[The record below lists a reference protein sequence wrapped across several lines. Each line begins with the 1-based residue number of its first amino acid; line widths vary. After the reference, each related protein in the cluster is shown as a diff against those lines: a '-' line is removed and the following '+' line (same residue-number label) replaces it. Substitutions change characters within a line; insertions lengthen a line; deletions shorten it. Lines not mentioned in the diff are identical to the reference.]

1 MATKRTY
8 HHGNLRTALINAALR
23 ELAHAGPDGFAL
35 RSVARR
41 AGVSAPAVYRHFAD
55 KDDLLAA
62 VARECADRLATAMM
76 AAVEVAPPEPLE
88 RFRATGIA
96 YVRFAVAHPEHY
108 RVLSVPGLF
117 ERSTPEQRERAAAFQ
132 ATQRDQLAAAQA
144 AGQISDL
151 PLDDILL
158 AASCTMRGLAEMI
171 LDGQLGEVDD
181 ARATQLAITATAALG
196 AGFWPRPEGFVDP
209 LTGVPHTGTPRRS

>member
-1 MATKRTY
+1 MPIKRAY
-8 HHGNLRTALINAALR
+8 HHGNLRAALITAALR

-41 AGVSAPAVYRHFAD
+41 AGVSAPAVYRHFQD

-62 VARECADRLATAMM
+62 VAIECAERLASTMSDAV
-76 AAVEVAPPEPLE
+76 AAAPPDPLE

-96 YVRFAVAHPEHY
+96 YVRFAVAHPEHF
-108 RVLSVPGLF
+108 RALSVPGLF
-117 ERSTPEQRERAAAFQ
+117 DRSTPEQRARAEAFRD
-132 ATQRDQLAAAQA
+132 AQRRELADAQA
-144 AGQISDL
+144 AGLISNL

-158 AASCTMRGLAEMI
+158 AASAVVAGLAHLI
-171 LDGQLGEVDD
+171 LSGQLGPVDD

-196 AGFWPRPEGFVDP
+196 AGFWPRPEGFHDP
-209 LTGVPHTGTPRRS
+209 LTGTHHPGTARR

>member
-8 HHGNLRTALINAALR
+8 HHGNLRAALISAALR
-23 ELAHAGPDGFAL
+23 ELAHTGPDGFSL

-41 AGVSAPAVYRHFAD
+41 AGVSAPAVYRHFQD

-62 VARECADRLATAMM
+62 VAIECADRLATAMTEAV
-76 AAVEVAPPEPLE
+76 AAAPPDSLE

-96 YVRFAVAHPEHY
+96 YVRFAVAHPEHF
-108 RVLSVPGLF
+108 RALSVPGLF
-117 ERSTPEQRERAAAFQ
+117 ERSTPEQRERARAFQ
-132 ATQRDQLAAAQA
+132 AAQRHELSEAQA
-144 AGQISDL
+144 AGLISNL

-158 AASCTMRGLAEMI
+158 VASSTVCGLAHLI
-171 LDGQLGEVDD
+171 LEGQLGEVDD

-196 AGFWPRPEGFVDP
+196 AGFWPRPEGFRDP
-209 LTGVPHTGTPRRS
+209 LTGVQHPAMPPLR